1 MGHSPESP
9 TGQSPP
15 EKLRED
21 TIIIGDQEKPS
32 TIDEK
37 ATEEQKKND
46 ESASLGNYIVGF

>member
-15 EKLRED
+15 EKPRED

-37 ATEEQKKND
+37 TTEEQKKND
-46 ESASLGNYIVGF
+46 ESASLGNYIVWF